1 MSTSGSTNFNLSA
14 NEIIVEAFDLI
25 GVGSEGEPISADMY
39 NRAKRSLNLLIK
51 TWGAQDHLW
60 TRTEGPAVTLV
71 AGQASYAL
79 ASLFPSKPMRVLS
92 VRRRLTSGS
101 LDTPLT
107 ELSRSDYFDLPNKS
121 VQSVPVNFYYDP
133 QVATGSLYV
142 WPTASTATAAAQ
154 TLHVTYLRRMDDI
167 DSTANDAD
175 LPQEWLQALCYNLA
189 VELGI
194 KYGVSPDILA
204 GVGTRA
210 QDLYASL
217 KGWDNEPASLFLQ
230 PDHQGEWR
238 C

>member
-1 MSTSGSTNFNLSA
+1 
-14 NEIIVEAFDLI
+14 
-25 GVGSEGEPISADMY
+25 
-39 NRAKRSLNLLIK
+39 
-51 TWGAQDHLW
+51 
-60 TRTEGPAVTLV
+60 
-71 AGQASYAL
+71 
-79 ASLFPSKPMRVLS
+79 
-92 VRRRLTSGS
+92 
-101 LDTPLT
+101 
-107 ELSRSDYFDLPNKS
+107 
-121 VQSVPVNFYYDP
+121 
-133 QVATGSLYV
+133 
-142 WPTASTATAAAQ
+142 
-154 TLHVTYLRRMDDI
+154 MDDI

-230 PDHQGEWR
+230 PEGEWR